1 MKTYCETKFAEF
13 LKTKDTFDLI
23 PILKPIWNPL
33 EKLWV
38 QHFEKLILSK
48 DNEFEDLNEKV
59 KNDLGE
65 SFLQFAGRTGKFHLS
80 KVGKS
85 NVVLSITD
93 FISEKKLK

>member
-1 MKTYCETKFAEF
+1 MFAEF

-38 QHFEKLILSK
+38 QYIEDLSK
-48 DNEFEDLNEKV
+48 DNELGDLNEKV
-59 KNDLGE
+59 KNNLGE

-80 KVGKS
+80 KVSKS
-85 NVVLSITD
+85 IEVY
-93 FISEKKLK
+93 

>member
-38 QHFEKLILSK
+38 QYIEGLILSECDK
-48 DNEFEDLNEKV
+48 FGDLNDKV

-80 KVGKS
+80 KVGNS
-85 NVVLSITD
+85 NDVNEFCL
-93 FISEKKLK
+93 

>member
-1 MKTYCETKFAEF
+1 MSESIEGFYKKYSSEF
-13 LKTKDTFDLI
+13 QKSNDTFDLI

-65 SFLQFAGRTGKFHLS
+65 SFLQFAGRTGKYHLS
-80 KVGKS
+80 KVGES
-85 NVVLSITD
+85 NEVNE
-93 FISEKKLK
+93 FCQ

>member
-38 QHFEKLILSK
+38 QNIEELILSK
-48 DNEFEDLNEKV
+48 DDKFGDLNDKV

-65 SFLQFAGRTGKFHLS
+65 TFLQFAGRTGKFHLS
-80 KVGKS
+80 KVGNS
-85 NVVLSITD
+85 NDVN
-93 FISEKKLK
+93 

>member
-13 LKTKDTFDLI
+13 LKTKDTFNLI

-38 QHFEKLILSK
+38 QNIEELILSK
-48 DNEFEDLNEKV
+48 DDKFGDLNQKV

-65 SFLQFAGRTGKFHLS
+65 SFLQFAGRTGKYHLS
-80 KVGKS
+80 KVGES
-85 NVVLSITD
+85 NEVNE
-93 FISEKKLK
+93 FCQ

>member
-1 MKTYCETKFAEF
+1 MFAEF

-38 QHFEKLILSK
+38 QYIEKIIFSK
-48 DNEFEDLNEKV
+48 DDKFGDLNDKV
-59 KNDLGE
+59 KKELGE

-85 NVVLSITD
+85 NEVNEFCHIHMV
-93 FISEKKLK
+93 